1 VIIQLQ
7 PGLAE
12 TPIQPLKITA
22 VEPFLLHVPVTGN
35 SVADSMHHLT
45 HWGVA
50 GVVLRTDGGLCG
62 YGYTGTHGHL
72 GSDLL
77 ITDCIARVYAPL
89 LLGESIHHV
98 NFVWRKLY
106 HFPPSQ
112 WVGRAGITQLA
123 LAAVDI
129 ALWDLKAKAAGLPLW
144 RLLGGSSPQ
153 GIAAYNT
160 DAGWLN
166 LSLEDLVANCRRSV
180 EEHGFKAVKV
190 KVGLPDPRRDIAR
203 VEAIRHA
210 VGSDIR
216 IMVDANGRC
225 DLPAALELG
234 RHFDDLDVT
243 WFEEPLWYDDVEGHQ
258 RLAQSMRTPIAIG
271 EQLYSLDAF
280 AAFTRANA
288 THYVQPD
295 ATRLGGITEWWQVA
309 DLARAHRLPVAPHIG
324 DMMQIHLH
332 LALAHASCSILEYIP
347 WTRDCFVEPATIT
360 DGQFVSPVMPGA
372 GTTLREDSM
381 ARFGVRL
388 AW

>member
-1 VIIQLQ
+1 MIIQLQ

-190 KVGLPDPRRDIAR
+190 NVGLPDPRRDIAR

>member
-1 VIIQLQ
+1 MIIQLQ